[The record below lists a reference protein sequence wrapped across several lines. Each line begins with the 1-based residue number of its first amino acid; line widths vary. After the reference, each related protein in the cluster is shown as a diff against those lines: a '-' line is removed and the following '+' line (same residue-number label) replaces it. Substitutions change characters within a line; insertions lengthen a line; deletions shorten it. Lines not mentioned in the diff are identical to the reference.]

1 VIRRRALLLGLALAA
16 CKSPPPPGHVDAPG
30 DCLPLPAAARTSLVA
45 DPLGGGL
52 YWFEPV
58 RTHDFNSDLHG
69 YEILVRYDLASHR
82 VDVVADHVVL
92 PVTVLGD
99 KVIVSRVVDKTTTL
113 ALVDRDR
120 HVQSLLPDYLA
131 PVDIEPIDDHTIAVL
146 ANGDGPRAVYT
157 LDLDRPRPHHLI
169 DADVLVS
176 TWGGRVIVYV
186 DQDLISI
193 EPNGRRKTLPKPGDT
208 AHPQGQDAYTVVDSA
223 IRVHRMIGGDERTI
237 VGDKRTWKLS
247 NQSGSILA
255 RTPPEAGS
263 SYAYL
268 LASNTAKALPTVT
281 GGTSIVGAAQLGG
294 QTWALIGH
302 PSVNYIG
309 DLGDTD
315 AETEVCLLP
324 ASGNVAFEA
333 RVFPKRYAD
342 KTELLHAAMPE
353 AHAMQILQE
362 VNGPTTLYVDV
373 TETGGDDLAGMRAR
387 ARTVQQKVT
396 SLLRDREIR
405 TDVHYADDRSGIM
418 RWRRDR
424 LRYRALAGIGDALLS
439 DPADYDLDVTGLV
452 NRLETKGKVPRVLCS
467 GTFTNVTA
475 KPIEHVDVRCV
486 GGDRLR
492 VISIPAIAAGGSA
505 HFDQPFDAPDGE
517 QPFFEV
523 VSGREPLEV
532 RMVENEARLLKV
544 FELAAAVH
552 DDTQLTLEQHK
563 PAAPMTVRV
572 SAPPR
577 FAQRS
582 LEDLTAVARVAFQRF
597 VSIGQIYGLPPDPE
611 FTLTIAIEAGKT
623 YKFDGT
629 DLTPVE

>member
-1 VIRRRALLLGLALAA
+1 MRALLAVAVVLAA
-16 CKSPPPPGHVDAPG
+16 CKSSPPPEHVDAPG

-69 YEILVRYDLASHR
+69 YETLVRYDLSSHR
-82 VDVVADHVVL
+82 LEVIADHVTL

-99 KVIVSRVVDKTTTL
+99 KVIVSRVVDKTATL
-113 ALVDRDR
+113 ALVDRGR
-120 HVQSLLPDYLA
+120 HVQSLLPDYLT
-131 PVDIEPIDDHTIAVL
+131 PVDVEPIDDHTIAVL

-176 TWGGRVIVYV
+176 TWGGRVLVYV
-186 DQDLISI
+186 DQDLVSI
-193 EPNGRRKTLPKPGDT
+193 EPNGRRRPLAKPGDT

-223 IRVHRMIGGDERTI
+223 IHVHRMIGGDDRTI
-237 VGDKRTWKLS
+237 VGDKRRWKLS

-255 RTPPEAGS
+255 RTPPDADR

-268 LASNTAKALPTVT
+268 LAANTAKPLPTVT

-302 PSVNYIG
+302 PSVNYVG

-324 ASGNVAFEA
+324 ASGTVAFRA

-353 AHAMQILQE
+353 AHGMQILQE
-362 VNGPTTLYVDV
+362 VDSPTTLYVDV
-373 TETGGDDLAGMRAR
+373 TEAGGEDLARMRDRAR
-387 ARTVQQKVT
+387 AVQAKVT
-396 SLLRDREIR
+396 SLLGDREIR
-405 TDVHYADDRSGIM
+405 TDVHYTDDRSGVM

-424 LRYRALAGIGDALLS
+424 LRYRALAGMGDALLS
-439 DPADYDLDVTGLV
+439 DPADYDLEVTDLV
-452 NRLETKGKVPRVLCS
+452 NRLEPKGKVPKVLCS

-492 VISIPAIAAGGSA
+492 VISIPAIAAGESA
-505 HFDQPFDAPDGE
+505 HFDQSFDAPDGE

-532 RMVENEARLLKV
+532 RMVENEARLLEV
-544 FELAAAVH
+544 FQLAAAVH
-552 DDTQLTLEQHK
+552 DATQLTLEQHK

-572 SAPPR
+572 SAPAG

-582 LEDLTAVARVAFQRF
+582 VDDLTAVARTAYQRF
-597 VSIGQIYGLPPDPE
+597 VSIGRIYGLPPDPE

-629 DLTPVE
+629 ELTPVE